1 MTQRVAVYAG
11 SFDPIHNGHLDLI
24 TRSRTM
30 FDRVHIAVLHNEEKQ
45 PLFTVDERIEMI
57 QGVVAD
63 YPDCEV
69 NGFSGLLVDFVR
81 NVGGHAIVR
90 GLRALTDFEF
100 EFQMALMNRRLNPSV
115 ETVFMMPKD
124 DLTYVSS
131 RLIKEVC
138 SLGGDLKGLMPG
150 PIYERLI
157 ERIGENE
164 EA

>member
-24 TRSRTM
+24 MRSRTM
-30 FDRVHIAVLHNEEKQ
+30 FDRVHIAILHNEEKK

-57 QGVVAD
+57 QGIVAD

-157 ERIGENE
+157 ERVGEVQ